1 MELGTK
7 DVVPGHL
14 LTNHSVELILQISRD
29 MFVKAPFIYPGLLN
43 RTWDGLL
50 SLILVLSCLAYLLA
64 AMLYVQH
71 TIIYN
76 IYAPHNLVSHKC
88 SRILT
93 RIVWQLFNDYML
105 GCCK

>member
-64 AMLYVQH
+64 AMLC
-71 TIIYN
+71 N
-76 IYAPHNLVSHKC
+76 I
-88 SRILT
+88 
-93 RIVWQLFNDYML
+93 QLFTIFMPPIIWCPINAVEY
-105 GCCK
+105 